1 MSLFVANMT
10 AATAAPVISSNDRI
24 SFTLLLAVAA
34 HALII
39 LGLGFEL
46 ARQSAAAPSTIEVI
60 LTKTQN
66 VDTPKD
72 AQVIAEHNQIQ
83 SGSVDHDARPSS
95 PSVTQKS
102 FQGSDQRSSQ
112 AIPENST
119 YVAQDEQVVSKNS
132 TKGQQV
138 SQPVTT
144 QRPSPLQQHELQ
156 RNQQNVARLVSELRK
171 EKQLYAKRPRINH
184 IDTLS
189 AKSAIEAKYI
199 KDWVEKV
206 EIIGNIN
213 YPSQARQQKLSG
225 TLILSVL
232 VNSDGRVLSST
243 IQQSSG
249 KKLLDEA
256 SKKVVRLSS
265 PFKQFPQE
273 MREQYDQL
281 MITRTW
287 IYHNNRKLTTQ

>member
-1 MSLFVANMT
+1 MT
-10 AATAAPVISSNDRI
+10 PAIAAPKVSSNDRI
-24 SFTLLLAVAA
+24 SFTLLLAVAF
-34 HALII
+34 HGLLI

-46 ARQSAAAPSTIEVI
+46 IKNHSAPPSTIEVI

-66 VDTPKD
+66 VDTPDD
-72 AQVIAEHNQIQ
+72 AKAIAENNQVQ
-83 SGSVDHDARPSS
+83 SGSVDFDARPTS
-95 PSVTQKS
+95 PSLTKKAL
-102 FQGSDQRSSQ
+102 QGNDQTSSQ
-112 AIPENST
+112 DMTESTTRAAENEI
-119 YVAQDEQVVSKNS
+119 VVHQNDPDDEKSSQRFTNEKNS
-132 TKGQQV
+132 KVDQK
-138 SQPVTT
+138 
-144 QRPSPLQQHELQ
+144 EL
-156 RNQQNVARLVSELRK
+156 RKNQQNIAQLVSELSR

-213 YPSQARQQKLSG
+213 YPRQAKQKKLSG

-232 VNSDGRVLSST
+232 VNYDGSVISSKVH
-243 IQQSSG
+243 QKSG
-249 KKLLDEA
+249 ERLLDDA
-256 SKKVVRLSS
+256 AIKVVRLAA
-265 PFKQFPQE
+265 PYKQFPTE

-287 IYHNNRKLTTQ
+287 IYHSDNKLSTQ